1 MSKKEYTL
9 KDAMFGVELAD
20 VHVNVPFDGMLFDT
34 GERKVKR
41 VPRFKAVVAQDNG
54 DVFAIVTKDYKLIT
68 NRQALDLGCL
78 CFTEVF
84 TGTNTK
90 MMKLFNVIMPETRSF
105 CHLDFLHEGAK
116 FCPLKNDSWQP
127 YLRISNSYNRMFALN
142 FDLGFCRNICKNG
155 VIFGKKNIEFKFLH
169 TRHTA
174 DPAVQFKLRAGEL
187 SALEKE
193 FTEALFNLKRFH
205 VPRKVM
211 WALACKVFAQ
221 SLPTKPTQGQQ
232 DLLEVKK
239 DAVERLSNDYFQS
252 LGENGYAA
260 LNVLT
265 DFASRPL
272 GMISAEQ
279 RIDSLQRQTGS
290 WISEFI
296 TAIERRDFTFEAY
309 LGKYAELLA

>member
-9 KDAMFGVELAD
+9 AEALFGVELAD
-20 VHVNVPFDGMLFDT
+20 VHVNAPFDGMLFDT
-34 GERKVKR
+34 GERKVRR
-41 VPRFKAVVAQDNG
+41 VPGFKAVVAQDNG
-54 DVFAIVTKDYKLIT
+54 DVFAIVTKNYNLIT
-68 NRQALDLGCL
+68 NRTALELGRL

-84 TGTNTK
+84 TGTNSK
-90 MMKLFNVIMPETRSF
+90 MMKLFNIIMPETRSF
-105 CHLDFLHEGAK
+105 CHFDFLHEGAK
-116 FCPLKNDSWQP
+116 FCPFKSDSWQP
-127 YLRISNSYNRMFALN
+127 YLRITNSYNRTFALN

-169 TRHTA
+169 TRRTA

-187 SALEKE
+187 SALEAQ

-211 WALACKVFAQ
+211 WALVCKVFAQ
-221 SLPTKPTQGQQ
+221 SLPTEPTKVQQ
-232 DLLEVKK
+232 ALLDEKK
-239 DAVERLSNDYFQS
+239 ETIKYLTNEYFQS

-265 DFASRPL
+265 DFASRPV

-279 RIDSLQRQTGS
+279 RIDSLQRQTGT
-290 WISEFI
+290 WIGEFI
-296 TAIERRDFTFEAY
+296 TAIDRRDFTFEAY
-309 LGKYAELLA
+309 LGKYAALLA